1 MVPALYLERTL
12 KTRTLLFSA
21 LRFFFVMGERGGV
34 VVGNHRRMY
43 MRCRRRSGF
52 GGGKEMGHN
61 KDATGG
67 VSGGGEFLDTC
78 REENDGFGFGG
89 WEVVEK
95 AAQYLHGGEK
105 PEK

>member
-1 MVPALYLERTL
+1 
-12 KTRTLLFSA
+12 
-21 LRFFFVMGERGGV
+21 
-34 VVGNHRRMY
+34 
-43 MRCRRRSGF
+43 
-52 GGGKEMGHN
+52 MGHY

-67 VSGGGEFLDTC
+67 VSGGGELLNTC